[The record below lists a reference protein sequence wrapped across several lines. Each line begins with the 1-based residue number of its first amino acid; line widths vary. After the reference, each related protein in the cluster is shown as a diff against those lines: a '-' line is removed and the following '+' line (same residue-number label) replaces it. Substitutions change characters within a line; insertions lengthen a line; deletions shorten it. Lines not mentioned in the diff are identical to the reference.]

1 MNDNILGSK
10 LELTDL
16 GVTVD
21 NHLRFSNHIAEKVNK
36 ANQIVGLDIFVF
48 LDKHNFN
55 LLYDNL
61 VRPHTESGNIVWSPF
76 WKERINLIKNAQ
88 RKATRFM
95 PEINKLDYQ
104 GQSEKLNLPN
114 IAYRQFRG
122 STIET
127 YKILHNF

>member
-48 LDKHNFN
+48 LDKHNFS

-114 IAYRQFRG
+114 IAYRQFGG